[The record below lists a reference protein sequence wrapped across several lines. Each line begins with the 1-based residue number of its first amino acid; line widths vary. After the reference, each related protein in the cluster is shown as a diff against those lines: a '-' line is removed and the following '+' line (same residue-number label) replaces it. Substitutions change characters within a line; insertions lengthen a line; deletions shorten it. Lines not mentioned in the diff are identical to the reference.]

1 MEFRR
6 WGGSALQGSG
16 KRFEREHLRILGRRI
31 RALREARK
39 WSLQRL
45 SVNSDVSIAAIQ
57 KIESGAANPSLLT
70 VIAIIEA
77 LGELVDQLVSA
88 SRKPDRTVRVVRGEL
103 PARSAGAVDLSPALA
118 DRRMHCSLKVLAARQ
133 RLKTAD
139 MGPGDEPLFG
149 YVLDGALRLSF
160 ADGDVVQLAVGDSFH
175 ASADTAAEWSNPVA
189 RRSLVLCIADR
200 DEKNGSNYSGGRE

>member
-1 MEFRR
+1 MELGR
-6 WGGSALQGSG
+6 WGGSPLQGSG
-16 KRFEREHLRILGRRI
+16 KRFEREHVRILGRRI

-77 LGELVDQLVSA
+77 LGESVDQLISA
-88 SRKPDRTVRVVRGEL
+88 SRNADRMVTVVRGEL
-103 PARSAGAVDLSPALA
+103 PARSTGEVDLSPALA
-118 DRRMHCSLKVLAARQ
+118 NRRMHCSLKVLAARQ
-133 RLKTAD
+133 QPESVDAGK
-139 MGPGDEPLFG
+139 GEVPLFG

-160 ADGDVVQLAVGDSFH
+160 ADGDVEQLAVGDSFH
-175 ASADTAAEWSNPVA
+175 ASADSSAQWSNPA
-189 RRSLVLCIADR
+189 SRRSLVLCIADR
-200 DEKNGSNYSGGRE
+200 DEKSGSTYSGER

>member
-1 MEFRR
+1 M
-6 WGGSALQGSG
+6 LGSG
-16 KRFEREHLRILGRRI
+16 KRFEREHLRRLGRRI

-77 LGELVDQLVSA
+77 LGESVDQLVSA

-103 PARSAGAVDLSPALA
+103 PHRSAGAVDLSPTLA
-118 DRRMHCSLKVLAARQ
+118 DRRMHCSLNVLAARQ
-133 RLKTAD
+133 RLKSAGV
-139 MGPGDEPLFG
+139 GPGGEPLFG
-149 YVLDGALRLSF
+149 YVVDGALRLSF
-160 ADGDVVQLAVGDSFH
+160 VDGDVVQLAVGDSFH
-175 ASADTAAEWSNPVA
+175 ASADTSAEWSNPAA

-200 DEKNGSNYSGGRE
+200 DEKNGSTNSGGRR

>member
-1 MEFRR
+1 MESGR

-16 KRFEREHLRILGRRI
+16 KRFEREHVRILGRRI

-77 LGELVDQLVSA
+77 LGESVDQLISA
-88 SRKPDRTVRVVRGEL
+88 SRNPDRMVRVVRGEL
-103 PARSAGAVDLSPALA
+103 PGRSTGTVDLSPALA

-133 RLKTAD
+133 QPESVD
-139 MGPGDEPLFG
+139 VGPGGVPLFG
-149 YVLDGALRLSF
+149 YVVDGALRLSF
-160 ADGDVVQLAVGDSFH
+160 VDGDVVRLAVGDSFH
-175 ASADTAAEWSNPVA
+175 ASGDSSAEWSNPVA

-200 DEKNGSNYSGGRE
+200 DEKSGSTYSGGRR